1 MATRTPKQS
10 SFVTSQKPSPRKG
23 THNVTVNSG
32 LAQALSKPRISHAK
46 DNTFKIGRDEQL
58 HAIEA
63 SRQKIVTP
71 IARNVVREE
80 VRNLPTDIIGV
91 PSAHGRQMIAAL
103 VLDRKNRHETALEE
117 HNEQLKHLNAELEV
131 RLKESVSQVKV
142 FLSASDKEI
151 DELFTELDDSSLV
164 CVDRFVL
171 DGVWDQAQQ
180 HEKYRMERIGEL
192 SGDLEALE
200 QERKTVVDSLLR
212 TLGYQLVEIAHLLA
226 PEVERLLADEVQ
238 AVDVKISDNRQSYAE
253 LVARLRLHELEKFKS
268 LDEKWREREEAWRRH
283 RHHAAIVRAK
293 TQLNSTEFTDPPGR
307 KQLFTELKQEQIR
320 VHGQRMEQLQIL
332 SSLKPVDMHKE
343 TVQAL
348 RESIDQVNETAQDA
362 YDKVFD
368 RMRRE
373 QSRIDTEACWI
384 AETLK
389 DELLGYS
396 SLPADEATQAIN
408 QILAEEVL
416 PLVQKRT
423 EEGLKLLAKCGKFL
437 ESGDTATHNLCCT
450 IIAFFTEVAEMLDN
464 HESKLQRMKTEY
476 VCEIDA
482 TLETFDLDH
491 AKEESELK
499 SIQDQ
504 IRWSIDEETLM
515 VSQQRAFAQL
525 DSISAGYRSIHSSIC
540 ALVERYPQQIDS
552 RFIDDLTLLG
562 QRFGLVHPNA
572 PKQTVTPAVPE
583 ASSPAPVINTP
594 ATVATSKTKEPVVSK
609 DKAVV
614 AAAATVPVPEP
625 TTQRREFLN
634 PGYRSVKGT
643 SYVVT
648 TPLETIAQTMIQSS
662 KPAPPAP
669 AEPVEANPL
678 ESIGEQAA
686 GADVASAVTPTPS
699 GEPSKADP
707 TTPSSSK
714 RPLAKGP
721 VKQETAKGK
730 GKAEMKN
737 QAAKAPPPPSEEE
750 IRQQQELKRL
760 QEEAKRRKEEEERFP
775 TDGEGIPCVEVLE
788 INTEQLTGMLSS
800 CCNGCI
806 GWMEDKWEDEAD
818 SARIDRLGRLD
829 EGTNTLD
836 ERLRQHWPRKGRIE
850 VDLCQPRAAEIHNH
864 RQRYERHVRSIL
876 TKDETHTSQFE
887 QERAAV
893 LANIDSF
900 LVNQKLLRSNLVAAS
915 SLSVLQTLSR
925 QCKEAVTT
933 FQEQARVS
941 LQSLLHLAVA
951 CPDALRDANEEF
963 LRSCRVVED
972 GGNYSGAEVQ
982 WYEGQLQA
990 IHDLLAAHSE
1000 ARKGLLEQLE
1010 TQVRE
1015 TVTKPAE
1022 TFEAAY
1028 ADMLDQL
1035 AAREGLGKKYGAPRR
1050 TAQERMR
1057 RELTICENAFLG
1069 IKGLAGTLRGLLDQS
1084 ESSNL
1089 PLALKLRRVVCS
1101 LRRCSLRYA
1110 LHLECLKQPSAIVVL
1125 PVSRDEWTEEVKSE
1139 DVSAAVVEEE
1149 LEPLG
1154 LLAAQDVGLTF
1165 QAAALQIEEEARQE
1179 TFKLYGINTT
1189 SGKGSDKAELPEF
1202 MTSYLESLRTQ
1213 VQSFRESSA
1222 RELRKLVQDIQELL
1236 RTVPGVVFENIMHRC
1251 QHTVS
1256 ANAASILAAFERL
1269 HEQLEQQRLQH
1280 RTSLRPG
1287 LANPNNSGQLQEL
1300 CQLETQRG
1308 EASIQLIKDTLTQLT
1323 LCHNDQ
1329 VNLFSNGIL
1338 NASLA
1343 LFTAADAMLAASDFI
1358 KLPGDEDVDVPRKS
1372 VKHLL
1377 RTTHSPDPVHA
1388 ATATSTS
1395 APVAAQKAAAAKDS
1409 KSAAGKGSTQLPTN
1423 TLLLNIN
1430 SVVTGPTADRFPK
1443 RSWPGLPMSDLRAVF
1458 VPAQQ
1463 QVSPAVTAPAA
1474 VSAAPSAVAGSGPT
1488 SAAVSPS
1495 ITSYST
1501 PVHKQVA
1508 IQRQAVWQSYKQYL
1522 DVAMTEIKTTFTEH
1536 EEAELLWQKNWLQML
1551 TYLKDDAS

>member
-1 MATRTPKQS
+1 MASSSTKQS
-10 SFVTSQKPSPRKG
+10 SFAMSQKPSPRKV

-58 HAIEA
+58 QAIAA

-71 IARNVVREE
+71 IASNVVREE
-80 VRNLPTDIIGV
+80 VRNLQNDIIGV

-103 VLDRKNRHETALEE
+103 VLDRKNRHEASLEE
-117 HNEQLKHLNAELEV
+117 HNEQVKRLNEGLEG
-131 RLKESVSQVKV
+131 RLKESVAQVKV
-142 FLSASDKEI
+142 FLSTSDKEI
-151 DELFTELDDSSLV
+151 DELFTDLDDSSLV
-164 CVDRFVL
+164 RVDRFVL

-180 HEKYRMERIGEL
+180 HEKYRMERIGVL

-212 TLGYQLVEIAHLLA
+212 TLGHRLVEIAHLLA
-226 PEVERLLADEVQ
+226 PEVERLLEDEAQ
-238 AVDVKISDNRQSYAE
+238 AVSVKMADNRQSYAE

-268 LDEKWREREEAWRRH
+268 LDERWREREEAWRRH
-283 RHHAAIVRAK
+283 KHQAAIVRAK
-293 TQLNSTEFTDPPGR
+293 TQLNSAEFTDPSGR

-320 VHGQRMEQLQIL
+320 VHAKRMEQLQIL

-362 YDKVFD
+362 YDKIFD

-373 QSRIDTEACWI
+373 QSRIDTEAAWI

-389 DELLGYS
+389 DELIGYS
-396 SLPADEATQAIN
+396 SLPADEATQAVN

-416 PLVQKRT
+416 PLVQQRT

-437 ESGDTATHNLCCT
+437 EAGDTATHNLCCN
-450 IIAFFTEVAEMLDN
+450 IISFFTEVAEILDS
-464 HESKLQRMKTEY
+464 HESKLQRTKTEY
-476 VCEIDA
+476 VCELDA

-491 AKEESELK
+491 VKEESELK

-515 VSQQRAFAQL
+515 LSQQRAFAQL
-525 DSISAGYRSIHSSIC
+525 DSISAGYRSIHSAIC
-540 ALVERYPQQIDS
+540 ALVERFPQQIDS

-572 PKQTVTPAVPE
+572 PKPTVTAAVTE
-583 ASSPAPVINTP
+583 AASPAP
-594 ATVATSKTKEPVVSK
+594 ATNVPTTAATAAKTKEPVAPK
-609 DKAVV
+609 DKAVI
-614 AAAATVPVPEP
+614 AAAATVPAPEP

-648 TPLETIAQTMIQSS
+648 TPLETIAHAMIQSS

-669 AEPVEANPL
+669 LEPVEPNPL
-678 ESIGEQAA
+678 ESVGEQAA
-686 GADVASAVTPTPS
+686 AGEVASAVTPTPS
-699 GEPSKADP
+699 GEPSKVEP

-714 RPLAKGP
+714 RPPAKGP

-730 GKAEMKN
+730 SKAEMKN

-760 QEEAKRRKEEEERFP
+760 QEEAKRKKEEEERFP
-775 TDGEGIPCVEVLE
+775 TDGDGVPCVEVIE

-818 SARIDRLGRLD
+818 CARIDRLGRLD
-829 EGTNTLD
+829 EATNMLD

-876 TKDETHTSQFE
+876 TKDDSHMSQFE
-887 QERAAV
+887 QERTAV
-893 LANIDSF
+893 LANIDMF

-915 SLSVLQTLSR
+915 SLSILQTLSR
-925 QCKEAVTT
+925 QCKETVAA

-951 CPDALRDANEEF
+951 CPEALRDANEEF
-963 LRSCRVVED
+963 LRSCRVVEE
-972 GGNYSGAEVQ
+972 GGNYSAAEVQ

-1000 ARKGLLEQLE
+1000 SRKGLLEQLE
-1010 TQVRE
+1010 AQVRE

-1084 ESSNL
+1084 ESSDL

-1125 PVSRDEWTEEVKSE
+1125 PVSRDEWAEEVKSE
-1139 DVSAAVVEEE
+1139 DISTSVVEEE

-1154 LLAAQDVGLTF
+1154 LLAAQDVALTF

-1189 SGKGSDKAELPEF
+1189 SGKGADKAELPEF

-1236 RTVPGVVFENIMHRC
+1236 RTVPGVIFEDIMHRC

-1256 ANAASILAAFERL
+1256 ANTTFIHAEFERQ

-1300 CQLETQRG
+1300 CQLEAQRG
-1308 EASIQLIKDTLTQLT
+1308 EASIQLIKNTLTQLT

-1338 NASLA
+1338 NASLS

-1358 KLPGDEDVDVPRKS
+1358 KLPGDEEVDVPRKS

-1377 RTTHSPDPVHA
+1377 RATHLPDPVTA
-1388 ATATSTS
+1388 APTSTN
-1395 APVAAQKAAAAKDS
+1395 APAAAQKATAAKES
-1409 KSAAGKGSTQLPTN
+1409 KTSVSKGSTQAPTN
-1423 TLLLNIN
+1423 TLLLNIH
-1430 SVVTGPTADRFPK
+1430 SAVIGPTADRFSK
-1443 RSWPGLPMSDLRAVF
+1443 RSWPGLSLSDLRAVF
-1458 VPAQQ
+1458 IPAQQ
-1463 QVSPAVTAPAA
+1463 QNSPVVTAAGPGNETTSPAM
-1474 VSAAPSAVAGSGPT
+1474 SA
-1488 SAAVSPS
+1488 S

-1508 IQRQAVWQSYKQYL
+1508 IQRQAVWQSYKQYVY
-1522 DVAMTEIKTTFTEH
+1522 VAMTEIKTKFTQH

-1551 TYLKDDAS
+1551 TYLKDDSS